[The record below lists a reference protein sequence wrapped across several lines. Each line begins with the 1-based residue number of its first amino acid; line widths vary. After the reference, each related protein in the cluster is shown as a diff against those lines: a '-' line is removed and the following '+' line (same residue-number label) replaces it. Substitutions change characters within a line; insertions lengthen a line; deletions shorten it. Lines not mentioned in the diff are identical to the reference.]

1 MNSEADRAVLSRTV
15 RVDDIRG
22 GASGEI
28 AVTKAEMDAI
38 AGMLD
43 LVALEGLTF
52 NYRLDHGG
60 GGRVHLTG
68 RLHANVTQ
76 TCVVSLDPVEANLD
90 VPVEVE
96 FWPVSLIDE
105 LERSTEEP
113 GTWATRLARGGGGGK
128 DRSRAGHLRDRCHGA
143 RALPEAGGGK
153 LRLVARPLRRGG

>member
-76 TCVVSLDPVEANLD
+76 TCV
-90 VPVEVE
+90 
-96 FWPVSLIDE
+96 
-105 LERSTEEP
+105 
-113 GTWATRLARGGGGGK
+113 
-128 DRSRAGHLRDRCHGA
+128 
-143 RALPEAGGGK
+143 
-153 LRLVARPLRRGG
+153 